1 MKQTTFILNKPVT
14 VADLKRVIEVEKQ
27 VTTALESLGY
37 NLDKLTVTI
46 KPCAFGRYR
55 VGVGMRSIRVG
66 IWDVDRKTFVD

>member
-14 VADLKRVIEVEKQ
+14 VADLRRVIEVEKQ
-27 VTTALESLGY
+27 VTAALESLGY

-55 VGVGMRSIRVG
+55 VGVGMHSIRVG